1 MSDIPPVPQNEAEL
15 KALQET
21 IAAAKASPTGIDIP
35 ILDPSKKFPIN
46 LFCNDSLEPSTS
58 ANNRSVYTTF
68 VRDGSG
74 LVNLYVN
81 GEALKVLEDN
91 SSLPKF
97 IWLLESREII
107 GEQYKWIEDNYDF
120 VASRVDGIFTADQR
134 LTEEAGPDGKFLYCI
149 SNAAPWVMDRDPYYN
164 QKKKLV
170 SMIASNKGYT
180 EGHRRRLRVVQK
192 FVDKFGQ
199 DDLYGW
205 GLTHEL
211 PLKEKSRGLR
221 EYMFSFA
228 CENANYPTYF
238 TEKLTDC
245 FACGT
250 IPVYY
255 GTAGVAQYFNH
266 DGIIFLDQNS
276 PWYNIPWDKLTPEYY
291 ESKRAAIQENF
302 EIAQCMRVS
311 EDYLYGNYFVQL
323 DPYREERVKVS

>member
-1 MSDIPPVPQNEAEL
+1 MSNTPPVPQNEAEL

-21 IAAAKASPTGIDIP
+21 IEFARKSPTGIDIP
-35 ILDPSKKFPIN
+35 ILDPSNKFPIN

-58 ANNRSVYTTF
+58 SNKSSVYTTWK
-68 VRDGSG
+68 RDGSG

-91 SSLPKF
+91 SGLPKF

-107 GEQYKWIEDNYDF
+107 PDQYKWIEDNYDF

-134 LTEEAGPDGKFLYCI
+134 LTHEAGPEGKFLYCL
-149 SNAAPWVMDRDPYYN
+149 SNAAPWVMDRAVYD
-164 QKKKLV
+164 KTKLV

-180 EGHRRRLRVVQK
+180 EGHKRRLKVVDK
-192 FVDKFGQ
+192 YVEKFGQ
-199 DDLYGW
+199 EDLFGW
-205 GLTHEL
+205 GLGQEL

-221 EYMFSFA
+221 DYMFSFA

-266 DGIIFLDQNS
+266 ECIIF
-276 PWYNIPWDKLTPEYY
+276 
-291 ESKRAAIQENF
+291 
-302 EIAQCMRVS
+302 
-311 EDYLYGNYFVQL
+311 
-323 DPYREERVKVS
+323 

>member
-1 MSDIPPVPQNEAEL
+1 MTKVPQNEAEL

-21 IAAAKASPTGIDIP
+21 IAAAKRSPTGVDIP
-35 ILDPSKKFPIN
+35 VLDPTKKFPIN

-58 ANNRSVYTTF
+58 ANNRSVYTRF

-81 GEALKVLEDN
+81 GEALKALEDN
-91 SSLPKF
+91 SGLPKF

-107 GEQYKWIEDNYDF
+107 GDQYWWIEENYDF
-120 VASRVDGIFTADQR
+120 ISTRVDGIFTADQR
-134 LTEEAGPDGKFLYCI
+134 LTEETGPDGKFLYCL
-149 SNAAPWVMDRDPYYN
+149 SNAAPWVMDRNIYN
-164 QKKKLV
+164 KSKLV

-180 EGHRRRLRVVQK
+180 EGHRRRLRVVEKFHQK
-192 FVDKFGQ
+192 YGG

-205 GLTHEL
+205 GLPQEL
-211 PLKEKSRGLR
+211 DIKEKSKGLKD
-221 EYMFSFA
+221 YMFSFA

-266 DGIIFLDQNS
+266 EGIIFLDKDE
-276 PWYNIPWDKLTPEYY
+276 PWENIPWEKLTEEYY
-291 ESKRAAIQENF
+291 ESKHIAIRENF
-302 EIAQCMRVS
+302 EIAASMRVA

-323 DPYREERVKVS
+323 DPLREERVKVS

>member
-1 MSDIPPVPQNEAEL
+1 MIPDE
-15 KALQET
+15 ET
-21 IAAAKASPTGIDIP
+21 TLIKQAMEAAKKTPKGMDFP
-35 ILDPSKKFPIN
+35 LLGPDQKFPIN
-46 LFCNDSLEPSTS
+46 LYCNDSLEPSTS
-58 ANNRSVYTTF
+58 ANNRSVYTRWIRNGT
-68 VRDGSG
+68 G

-81 GEALKVLEDN
+81 GEALKVLEDD
-91 SSLPKF
+91 SDKPKF

-107 GEQYKWIEDNYDF
+107 PDQYKFIEDNYDF

-134 LTEEAGPDGKFLYCI
+134 LTHEVGPDGKFLYCL
-149 SNAAPWVMDRDPYYN
+149 SNAAPWVMDRDIYT
-164 QKKKLV
+164 KSKLV

-180 EGHRRRLRVVQK
+180 EGHRRRLKVVQAY
-192 FVDKFGQ
+192 VDKFGQ

-255 GTAGVAQYFNH
+255 GTAGVAQYFDA

-276 PWYNIPWDKLTPEYY
+276 PWENIPWDKLTPEYY
-291 ESKRAAIQENF
+291 ESKKDVIKENF
-302 EIAQCMRVS
+302 EIAKSMRVA
-311 EDYLYGNYFVQL
+311 EDYMYGNYLYQL
-323 DPYREERVKVS
+323 DPLRNQKPKVS

>member
-1 MSDIPPVPQNEAEL
+1 MSEVPQNEAEL
-15 KALQET
+15 KILQET
-21 IAAAKASPTGIDIP
+21 IAAAKRSPTGIDIP
-35 ILDPSKKFPIN
+35 VLNPERKYPIN

-58 ANNRSVYTTF
+58 ANNRSVYTRF

-107 GEQYKWIEDNYDF
+107 GEIYKWIEDNYDF

-134 LTEEAGPDGKFLYCI
+134 LTHEAGPDGKFLYCL
-149 SNAAPWVMDRDPYYN
+149 SNAAPWVMDRNIY
-164 QKKKLV
+164 KKSKLV

-180 EGHRRRLRVVQK
+180 EGHRRRLRVVEA

-211 PLKEKSRGLR
+211 PLKEKSTGLKD
-221 EYMFSFA
+221 YMFSFA

-255 GTAGVAQYFNH
+255 GTAGVAQYFNPE
-266 DGIIFLDQNS
+266 GIIFLEGAA
-276 PWYNIPWDKLTPEYY
+276 PWNNIPWEKLTKEYY
-291 ESKRAAIQENF
+291 ESKHVVIRENF
-302 EIAQCMRVS
+302 EIAASMRVA
-311 EDYLYGNYFVQL
+311 EDYLYGNYFYQI

>member
-1 MSDIPPVPQNEAEL
+1 MSKVPQNEAEL
-15 KALQET
+15 KALQDA
-21 IAAAKASPTGIDIP
+21 IQAAKNNPGGMDFPVLSPD
-35 ILDPSKKFPIN
+35 KKFGIN

-58 ANNRSVYTTF
+58 ANNRSVYTTWK
-68 VRDGSG
+68 RDGSG

-81 GEALKVLEDN
+81 GDALKVLEDN
-91 SSLPKF
+91 SGLPKF

-134 LTEEAGPDGKFLYCI
+134 LTQEIDEGKFLYCL
-149 SNAAPWVMDRDPYYN
+149 SNAAPWVMDRAVYN
-164 QKKKLV
+164 KSKLV

-180 EGHRRRLRVVQK
+180 EGHRRRLKVVEK
-192 FVDKFGQ
+192 YAAKFGQ
-199 DDLYGW
+199 DDLFGW
-205 GLTHEL
+205 GLGKEL
-211 PLKEKSRGLR
+211 PLKEKSTGLKD
-221 EYMFSFA
+221 YMFSFA

-255 GTAGVAQYFNH
+255 GTAGVAQYFNPE
-266 DGIIFLDQNS
+266 GIIFLNQNS
-276 PWYNIPWDKLTPEYY
+276 PWENIPWDKLTPEYY
-291 ESKRAAIQENF
+291 ESKKDVIQENF
-302 EIAQCMRVS
+302 ETAQCMRVA

-323 DPYREERVKVS
+323 DPYREERAKVS

>member
-1 MSDIPPVPQNEAEL
+1 MIPDQEVAAIKEAMEKAKKDPAGLDFPVFHP
-15 KALQET
+15 
-21 IAAAKASPTGIDIP
+21 D
-35 ILDPSKKFPIN
+35 KKFPIN
-46 LFCNDSLEPSTS
+46 LYCNDDLLPSTS
-58 ANNRSVYTTF
+58 VNNRSVYTRWMRNGT
-68 VRDGSG
+68 G

-91 SSLPKF
+91 SDKPKF

-107 GEQYKWIEDNYDF
+107 PDQYKFIEDNYDF

-134 LTEEAGPDGKFLYCI
+134 LTHEAGPDGKFLYCL
-149 SNAAPWVMDRDPYYN
+149 SNAAPWVKERNIY
-164 QKKKLV
+164 KKSKLV

-180 EGHRRRLRVVQK
+180 EGHRRRLRVVEKYFQK
-192 FVDKFGQ
+192 YGG

-205 GLTHEL
+205 GLPQEI
-211 PLKEKSRGLR
+211 PLTEKYIGLKD
-221 EYMFSFA
+221 YMFSFA

-255 GTAGVAQYFNH
+255 GTAGVAQYFDP

-276 PWYNIPWDKLTPEYY
+276 PWDNIPWDKLTPEYY
-291 ESKRAAIQENF
+291 ESKKDVIQQNY
-302 EIAQCMRVS
+302 EIAITMRVA
-311 EDYLYGNYFVQL
+311 EDYMYGNYLYVF
-323 DPYREERVKVS
+323 DPLRKQKQNIVL

>member
-1 MSDIPPVPQNEAEL
+1 MIPNQEEALIKQAME
-15 KALQET
+15 
-21 IAAAKASPTGIDIP
+21 AAKKTPKGMDFP
-35 ILDPSKKFPIN
+35 LLGPDQKFPIN
-46 LFCNDSLEPSTS
+46 LYCNDSLEPSTS
-58 ANNRSVYTTF
+58 ANNRSVYTRWIRNGT
-68 VRDGSG
+68 G

-81 GEALKVLEDN
+81 GEALKVLEDD
-91 SSLPKF
+91 SDKPKF

-107 GEQYKWIEDNYDF
+107 PDQYKFIEDNYDF
-120 VASRVDGIFTADQR
+120 VASRVDGI
-134 LTEEAGPDGKFLYCI
+134 EAGPDGKFLYCL
-149 SNAAPWVMDRDPYYN
+149 SNAAPWVMDRDIYT
-164 QKKKLV
+164 KSKLV

-180 EGHRRRLRVVQK
+180 EGHRRRLRVVQAY
-192 FVDKFGQ
+192 VDKFGQ

-255 GTAGVAQYFNH
+255 GTAGVAQYFDA

-276 PWYNIPWDKLTPEYY
+276 PWENIPWDKLTPEYY
-291 ESKRAAIQENF
+291 ESKKDVIKENF
-302 EIAQCMRVS
+302 EIAKSMRVA
-311 EDYLYGNYFVQL
+311 EDYMYGNYLYQL
-323 DPYREERVKVS
+323 DPLRNQKPKVS

>member
-1 MSDIPPVPQNEAEL
+1 MIPDEET
-15 KALQET
+15 ALIKQAME
-21 IAAAKASPTGIDIP
+21 AAKKTPKGMDFP
-35 ILDPSKKFPIN
+35 LLGPDQKFPIN
-46 LFCNDSLEPSTS
+46 LYCNDSLEPSTS
-58 ANNRSVYTTF
+58 ANNRSVYTRWIRNGT
-68 VRDGSG
+68 G

-81 GEALKVLEDN
+81 GEALKVLEDD
-91 SSLPKF
+91 SDKPKF

-107 GEQYKWIEDNYDF
+107 PDQYKFIEDNYDF

-134 LTEEAGPDGKFLYCI
+134 LTHEVGPDGKFLYCL
-149 SNAAPWVMDRDPYYN
+149 SNAAPWVMDRDIYT
-164 QKKKLV
+164 KSKLV

-180 EGHRRRLRVVQK
+180 EGHRRRLKVVQAY
-192 FVDKFGQ
+192 VDKFGQ

-255 GTAGVAQYFNH
+255 GTAGVAQYFDA

-276 PWYNIPWDKLTPEYY
+276 PWENIPWDKLTPEYY
-291 ESKRAAIQENF
+291 ESKKDVIKENF
-302 EIAQCMRVS
+302 EIAKSMRVA
-311 EDYLYGNYFVQL
+311 EDYMYGNYFYQL
-323 DPYREERVKVS
+323 DPLRNQKPKVS

>member
-1 MSDIPPVPQNEAEL
+1 MIPDEET
-15 KALQET
+15 ALIKQAME
-21 IAAAKASPTGIDIP
+21 AAKKTPKGMDFP
-35 ILDPSKKFPIN
+35 LLGPDQKFPIN
-46 LFCNDSLEPSTS
+46 LYCNDSLEPSTS
-58 ANNRSVYTTF
+58 ANNRSVYTRWIRNGT
-68 VRDGSG
+68 G

-81 GEALKVLEDN
+81 GEALKVLEDD
-91 SSLPKF
+91 SDKPKF

-107 GEQYKWIEDNYDF
+107 PDQYKFIEDNYDF
-120 VASRVDGIFTADQR
+120 VARRVDGIFTADQR
-134 LTEEAGPDGKFLYCI
+134 LTHEVGPDGKFLYCL
-149 SNAAPWVMDRDPYYN
+149 SNAAPWVMDRDIYT
-164 QKKKLV
+164 KSKLV

-180 EGHRRRLRVVQK
+180 EGHRRRLKVVQAY
-192 FVDKFGQ
+192 VDKFGQ

-255 GTAGVAQYFNH
+255 GTAGVAQYFDA

-276 PWYNIPWDKLTPEYY
+276 PWENIPWDKLTPEYY
-291 ESKRAAIQENF
+291 ESKKDVIKENF
-302 EIAQCMRVS
+302 EIAKSMRVA
-311 EDYLYGNYFVQL
+311 EDYMYGNYLYQL
-323 DPYREERVKVS
+323 DPLRNQKPKVS

>member
-1 MSDIPPVPQNEAEL
+1 MIPN
-15 KALQET
+15 QEET
-21 IAAAKASPTGIDIP
+21 LIKQAMEAAKKTPKGMDFP
-35 ILDPSKKFPIN
+35 LLGPDQKFPIN
-46 LFCNDSLEPSTS
+46 LYCNDSLEPSTS
-58 ANNRSVYTTF
+58 ANNRSVYTRWIRNGT
-68 VRDGSG
+68 G

-81 GEALKVLEDN
+81 GESLKVLEDD
-91 SSLPKF
+91 SDKPKF

-107 GEQYKWIEDNYDF
+107 PDQYKFIEDNYDF

-134 LTEEAGPDGKFLYCI
+134 LTHEAGPDGKFLYCL
-149 SNAAPWVMDRDPYYN
+149 SNAAPWVMDRDIYT
-164 QKKKLV
+164 KSKLV

-180 EGHRRRLRVVQK
+180 EGHRRRLRVVQAY
-192 FVDKFGQ
+192 VDKFGQ
-199 DDLYGW
+199 DDLYVW

-255 GTAGVAQYFNH
+255 GTAGVAQYFDA

-276 PWYNIPWDKLTPEYY
+276 PWENIPWDKLTPEYY
-291 ESKRAAIQENF
+291 ESKKDVIKENF
-302 EIAQCMRVS
+302 EIAKSMRVA
-311 EDYLYGNYFVQL
+311 EDYMYGNYLYQL
-323 DPYREERVKVS
+323 DPLRNQKPKVS

>member
-1 MSDIPPVPQNEAEL
+1 MIPDEET
-15 KALQET
+15 ALIKQAME
-21 IAAAKASPTGIDIP
+21 AAKKTPKGMDFP
-35 ILDPSKKFPIN
+35 LLGPDQKFPIN
-46 LFCNDSLEPSTS
+46 LYCNDSLEPSTS
-58 ANNRSVYTTF
+58 ANNRSVYTRWIRNGT
-68 VRDGSG
+68 G

-81 GEALKVLEDN
+81 GEALKVLEDD
-91 SSLPKF
+91 SDKPKF

-107 GEQYKWIEDNYDF
+107 PDQYKFIEDNYDF

-134 LTEEAGPDGKFLYCI
+134 LTNEVGPDGKFLYCL
-149 SNAAPWVMDRDPYYN
+149 SNAAPWVMDRDIYT
-164 QKKKLV
+164 KSKLV

-180 EGHRRRLRVVQK
+180 EGHRRRLKVVQAY
-192 FVDKFGQ
+192 VDKFGQ

-255 GTAGVAQYFNH
+255 GTAGVAQYFDA

-276 PWYNIPWDKLTPEYY
+276 PWENIPWDKLTPEYY
-291 ESKRAAIQENF
+291 ESKKDVIKENF
-302 EIAQCMRVS
+302 EIAKSMRVA
-311 EDYLYGNYFVQL
+311 EDYMYGNYLYQL
-323 DPYREERVKVS
+323 DPLRNQKPKVS

>member
-1 MSDIPPVPQNEAEL
+1 MIPDEET
-15 KALQET
+15 ALIKQAME
-21 IAAAKASPTGIDIP
+21 AAKKTPKGMDFP
-35 ILDPSKKFPIN
+35 LLGPDQKFPIN
-46 LFCNDSLEPSTS
+46 LYCNDSLEPSTS
-58 ANNRSVYTTF
+58 ANNRSVYTRWIRNGT
-68 VRDGSG
+68 G

-81 GEALKVLEDN
+81 GEALKVLEDD
-91 SSLPKF
+91 SDKPKF

-107 GEQYKWIEDNYDF
+107 PDQYKFIEDNYDF

-134 LTEEAGPDGKFLYCI
+134 LTHEVGPDGKFLYCL
-149 SNAAPWVMDRDPYYN
+149 SNAAPWVMDRDIYT
-164 QKKKLV
+164 KSKLV

-180 EGHRRRLRVVQK
+180 EGPRRRLKVVQAY
-192 FVDKFGQ
+192 VDKFGQ

-255 GTAGVAQYFNH
+255 GTAGVAQYFDA

-276 PWYNIPWDKLTPEYY
+276 PWENIPWDKLTPEYY
-291 ESKRAAIQENF
+291 ESKKDVIKENF
-302 EIAQCMRVS
+302 EIAKSMRVA
-311 EDYLYGNYFVQL
+311 EDYMYGNYLYQL
-323 DPYREERVKVS
+323 DPLRNQKPKVS

>member
-1 MSDIPPVPQNEAEL
+1 MIPDEAQKEID
-15 KALQET
+15 AA
-21 IAAAKASPTGIDIP
+21 IAAAKKRPEG
-35 ILDPSKKFPIN
+35 LDFPLLPPEKKFPIN

-58 ANNRSVYTTF
+58 ANNRSVYTRWIRNGT
-68 VRDGSG
+68 G

-81 GEALKVLEDN
+81 GEALKVLEDD
-91 SSLPKF
+91 SDKPKF

-107 GEQYKWIEDNYDF
+107 PDQYKFIEDNYDF

-134 LTEEAGPDGKFLYCI
+134 LTTEAGPDGKFLYCL
-149 SNAAPWVMDRDPYYN
+149 SNAAPWVMDRDIYT
-164 QKKKLV
+164 KSKLV

-180 EGHRRRLRVVQK
+180 EGHRRRLKVVQAY
-192 FVDKFGQ
+192 VDKFGQ

-255 GTAGVAQYFNH
+255 GTAGVAQYFDA

-276 PWYNIPWDKLTPEYY
+276 PWENIPWDKLTPEYY
-291 ESKRAAIQENF
+291 ESKKDVIQQNF
-302 EIAQCMRVS
+302 EIAQCMRVA
-311 EDYLYGNYFVQL
+311 EDYMYGNYLYQL
-323 DPYREERVKVS
+323 DPLRQQKPQLK

>member
-1 MSDIPPVPQNEAEL
+1 MIPDEET
-15 KALQET
+15 ALIKQAME
-21 IAAAKASPTGIDIP
+21 AAKKTPKGMDFP
-35 ILDPSKKFPIN
+35 LLGPDQKFPIN
-46 LFCNDSLEPSTS
+46 LYCNDSLEPSTS
-58 ANNRSVYTTF
+58 ANNRSVYTRWIRNGT
-68 VRDGSG
+68 G

-81 GEALKVLEDN
+81 GEALKVLEDD
-91 SSLPKF
+91 SDKPKF

-107 GEQYKWIEDNYDF
+107 PDQYKFIEDNYDF

-134 LTEEAGPDGKFLYCI
+134 LTHEVGPDGKFLYCL
-149 SNAAPWVMDRDPYYN
+149 SNAAPWVMDRDIYT
-164 QKKKLV
+164 KSKLV

-180 EGHRRRLRVVQK
+180 EGHRRRLKVVQAY
-192 FVDKFGQ
+192 VDKFGQ

-255 GTAGVAQYFNH
+255 GTAGVAQYFDA
-266 DGIIFLDQNS
+266 DGIIFLDQNP
-276 PWYNIPWDKLTPEYY
+276 PWENIPWDKLTPEYY
-291 ESKRAAIQENF
+291 ESKKDVIKENF
-302 EIAQCMRVS
+302 EIAKSMRVA
-311 EDYLYGNYFVQL
+311 EDYMYGNYLYQL
-323 DPYREERVKVS
+323 DPLRNQKPKVS

>member
-1 MSDIPPVPQNEAEL
+1 MIPDEET
-15 KALQET
+15 ALIKQ
-21 IAAAKASPTGIDIP
+21 AMQAAKKTPKGMDFP
-35 ILDPSKKFPIN
+35 LLGPDQKFPIN
-46 LFCNDSLEPSTS
+46 LYCNDSLEPSTS
-58 ANNRSVYTTF
+58 ANNRSVYTRWIRNGT
-68 VRDGSG
+68 G

-81 GEALKVLEDN
+81 GEALKVLEDD
-91 SSLPKF
+91 SDKPKF

-107 GEQYKWIEDNYDF
+107 PDQYKFIEDNYDF

-134 LTEEAGPDGKFLYCI
+134 LTHEVGPDGKFLYCL
-149 SNAAPWVMDRDPYYN
+149 SNAAPWVMDRDIYT
-164 QKKKLV
+164 KSKLV

-180 EGHRRRLRVVQK
+180 EGHRRRLKVVQAY
-192 FVDKFGQ
+192 VDKFGQ

-255 GTAGVAQYFNH
+255 GTAGVAQYFDA

-276 PWYNIPWDKLTPEYY
+276 PWENIPWDKLTPEYY
-291 ESKRAAIQENF
+291 ESKKDVIKENF
-302 EIAQCMRVS
+302 EIAKSMRVA
-311 EDYLYGNYFVQL
+311 EDYMYGNYLYQL
-323 DPYREERVKVS
+323 DPLRNQKPKVS